1 MILWLAGLGSE
12 RSPLLPFLAPRPWR
26 KLAGPGMYRLISA
39 GDGGKDGE
47 FLFLI
52 DPLVAKYPPLYPY
65 SENLPSSEAWLSAK
79 PSLTFPPLLQSLNN
93 S

>member
-26 KLAGPGMYRLISA
+26 NLAGPGMYRLISA

-47 FLFLI
+47 FLLLI
-52 DPLVAKYPPLYPY
+52 DPPCSKIPCLIPL
-65 SENLPSSEAWLSAK
+65 
-79 PSLTFPPLLQSLNN
+79 F
-93 S
+93 